1 MKNRKI
7 LIVVISTLLLVTIV
21 GGIVYAAYTFN
32 RKIDVDST
40 VGIIEIDSKNFRNYA
55 AQNNYQPSDAN
66 YRKQSKLRKDTVL
79 VLDGISFTSISTY
92 VETGDRLYIKNKV
105 YYTRNGNNYEI
116 FTDYEV
122 GTVISITLFEEV
134 KTYNGIR
141 KIDIAYDKTLN
152 NIAESAIS
160 IDTNVITLNLS
171 PTITI
176 NCTIDSTK
184 GIITGATVTATGRNY
199 RVVVDSDGQGLV
211 VLDSDI
217 TSSSSS
223 GYSILSADEHITCN
237 ANENKKT
244 ENNIYL
250 SQLGLEFTFT
260 SEIAVYIRIHFED
273 AWKRTRSY
281 TSTEKENYILK
292 DQVDGVSPFAV
303 ADNDWYYDADTNY
316 AYLKTMYVPTQD
328 QNGNYNSQSYVFN
341 VNEAY
346 FYNVSTSTA
355 YTEYIEVEVSFT
367 VDIVQANRAAE
378 LWKVDLDTIL
388 AS

>member
-1 MKNRKI
+1 MRKTGY
-7 LIVVISTLLLVTIV
+7 ST
-21 GGIVYAAYTFN
+21 
-32 RKIDVDST
+32 
-40 VGIIEIDSKNFRNYA
+40 
-55 AQNNYQPSDAN
+55 
-66 YRKQSKLRKDTVL
+66 
-79 VLDGISFTSISTY
+79 
-92 VETGDRLYIKNKV
+92 
-105 YYTRNGNNYEI
+105 
-116 FTDYEV
+116 
-122 GTVISITLFEEV
+122 
-134 KTYNGIR
+134 NGIR

-160 IDTNVITLNLS
+160 INTNVITLNLS

-211 VLDSDI
+211 VLDSDV
-217 TSSSSS
+217 TSSASS